1 MPSSIVAHTSGNIH
15 SRTAIV
21 NALHVYPN
29 TTDDGPSDVVLQRYP
44 MQNVIAVAYYEYV
57 EDELPTLMV
66 MAIDAITGG
75 ILASTS
81 HKNVEGEVH
90 MIIA

>member
-1 MPSSIVAHTSGNIH
+1 MAHTSGNIR

-29 TTDDGPSDVVLQRYP
+29 VTDGEPSDVVLQRYP
-44 MQNVIAVAYYEYV
+44 MQNVIALAYYQYV
-57 EDELPTLMV
+57 EDELPTLVV

-81 HKNVEGEVH
+81 HKNVEGAVH